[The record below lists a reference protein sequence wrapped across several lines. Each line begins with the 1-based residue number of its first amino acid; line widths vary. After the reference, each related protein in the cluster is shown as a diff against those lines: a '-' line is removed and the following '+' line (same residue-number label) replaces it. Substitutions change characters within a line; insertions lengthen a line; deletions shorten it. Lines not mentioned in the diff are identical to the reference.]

1 MYPVLFICSKASER
15 RREKRIQRRGKGWGK
30 IISEEETESEIENR
44 EREIEKSSSKKVE
57 TGREREEMFQGTY
70 VCICNI

>member
-1 MYPVLFICSKASER
+1 MVDLRIVYVIYVQYMYTFYKKNTSYLYPVLFICSKASER

-44 EREIEKSSSKKVE
+44 ERE
-57 TGREREEMFQGTY
+57 R
-70 VCICNI
+70 